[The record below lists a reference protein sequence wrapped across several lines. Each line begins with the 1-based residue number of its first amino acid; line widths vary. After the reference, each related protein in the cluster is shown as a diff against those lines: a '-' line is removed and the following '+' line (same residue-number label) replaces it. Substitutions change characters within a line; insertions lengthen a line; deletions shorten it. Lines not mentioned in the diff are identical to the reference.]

1 MKKSIILAILGLMPT
16 AMMAQ
21 GAIDAYTLSQSDLR
35 GTARYMSMAG
45 AFGALGGD
53 LSTLNQNP
61 AGIGVYRKSEV
72 GVTLNLD
79 FQNSSTVAQGF
90 KMTDSQTKFS
100 FNNFGYVGAA
110 QLDSEV
116 MPFFT
121 WGCTFSRV
129 AQFDRVFHGSIGS
142 LNASLS
148 NYQAALANSYGC
160 YADEMNSTEYYNP
173 YQSSYAPWSSILS
186 YQAYMIN
193 PDSHGEN
200 FTGLMGDGT
209 TGNSQFMMRE
219 KGYIDEY
226 SINFGGNISDVVYWG
241 IGVGITD
248 LDYSQESWYDEELQN
263 AYVAAPETSQPDGNY
278 YIVDGNAYYKL
289 HNFLRTTGSGYNFK
303 LGLIAKPINELR
315 IGFAVH
321 TPTYYELTD
330 SYYAGVNYS
339 YEPNDMLY
347 DIVEGYA
354 DTNNGVDGWSD
365 YKLQT
370 PWRMIASV
378 AGVIGGRGI
387 LSFDYEYRG
396 TNSMKMSD
404 INGNEYYDV
413 TADVEN
419 YYKSTNI
426 IRLGGEYRITP
437 QFSVRAG
444 YSWQSSPVKD
454 EVANDKVNVYTAGT
468 IPSYT
473 LDNTLQHITAGI
485 GYRSGGFYGDLA
497 YVHRRREN
505 TYHAFSPIV
514 DNGNMLEASPS
525 AEVINSNNQIVLS
538 IGYKF

>member
-21 GAIDAYTLSQSDLR
+21 GAIDAYTLSQSDMR

-100 FNNFGYVGAA
+100 FNNFGYVGVA

-193 PDSHGEN
+193 PDSQGEN

-209 TGNSQFMMRE
+209 IGNSQFMMRE

-315 IGFAVH
+315 LGFAVH

-347 DIVEGYA
+347 DIVEGYVG
-354 DTNNGVDGWSD
+354 TNNGAEGWND

-378 AGVIGGRGI
+378 AGVVGGRGI

-419 YYKSTNI
+419 YYKATNI

-473 LDNTLQHITAGI
+473 LDNTIQHITAGI
-485 GYRSGGFYGDLA
+485 GYRSGGFYSDLA